1 MVLHQD
7 GLENNEI
14 GDIRK
19 IKIVRP
25 DDQKFLEDPNAIKG
39 IRGRRRVLCPVRVA
53 PINGPN
59 RPVINS
65 SPLQQQQQHTTYN
78 FTSDNKRPAE
88 TTPVSRATQ
97 PGGRRSASP
106 ASPSPVRPNRT
117 LALRQNTSQSHHKTK
132 YPSVPVLESDKSDYD
147 QTVKVLES
155 AALLAVPRQLPV
167 AEQDNQQHKKRSLE
181 MASRTLVASLKSSPP
196 KSAECLSHRF
206 STSAIHGNYRQ
217 TRNVH

>member
-1 MVLHQD
+1 
-7 GLENNEI
+7 
-14 GDIRK
+14 
-19 IKIVRP
+19 
-25 DDQKFLEDPNAIKG
+25 
-39 IRGRRRVLCPVRVA
+39 
-53 PINGPN
+53 
-59 RPVINS
+59 VINS
-65 SPLQQQQQHTTYN
+65 SPPQQQQQQQQHTT
-78 FTSDNKRPAE
+78 SPAKRSGTK

-97 PGGRRSASP
+97 PRGRSASP

-167 AEQDNQQHKKRSLE
+167 AEQDNQQHKRLSLE